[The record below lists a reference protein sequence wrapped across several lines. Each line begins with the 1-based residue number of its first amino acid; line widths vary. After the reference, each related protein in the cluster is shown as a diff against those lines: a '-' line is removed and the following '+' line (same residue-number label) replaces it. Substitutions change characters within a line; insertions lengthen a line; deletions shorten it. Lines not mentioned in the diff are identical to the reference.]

1 MKKLFSIF
9 SALLVALATQA
20 TVTTENIDLSS
31 FSVYTD
37 KVEETDVPQGTF
49 NSETLSFSYFKAWG
63 GGQIWYGEGES
74 ALDISG
80 YSYIC
85 LELTS
90 AIATDVKLT
99 IEYDSSEPSSSQL
112 IVKAGRT
119 KSLLKVTGNKVK
131 KLEIKNESGTSN
143 VSFQISSIYGVR
155 AVGIDINRPLWN
167 GENAFGNWKNS
178 ISVDPFA
185 RVYEY
190 DEMVITY
197 TKESEPQCQIKIR
210 GTNAF
215 LDFVGEYVDVS
226 GETQASFLLSAADVA
241 EIKSNGFYLNG
252 KNMTITDVQIV
263 SHRTLASG
271 EKEVDKNW
279 NNYYEIDPSMLADL
293 QIGNNICVRVTNIAS
308 GEYQRVSL
316 YSGWSNSDLL
326 VGCEHFFGEETA
338 SVESPLTVCFPV
350 TGSMKQQ
357 LGSHNLLVRGCYF
370 TMTDVYVEEGTPVA
384 ETGVNGYLTV
394 SAADMA
400 TFMLPFNVPNL
411 PTGVQAYELTND
423 GSEEI
428 VATKVNALEADKPVL
443 IVAAKGEY
451 KFISEEGASD
461 DISGKTGT
469 YANGALVGTYQTI
482 NPLAQIT
489 AGNYNYLLQNG
500 TDGVAFYQVLDD
512 ECSLGAYHAYLSCGY
527 DASTPKPG
535 MLPTR
540 KSMRI
545 VFRTDETTGLGDVQ
559 RDNVQGVKLIEDGQL
574 YIKYK
579 GTKYNVQGQKVR

>member
-9 SALLVALATQA
+9 SALLVASSMQA
-20 TVTTENIDLSS
+20 TVTTENISLSS

-37 KVEETDVPQGTF
+37 KVEEKDVPQGTF
-49 NSETLSFSYFKAWG
+49 NSETLSFSDFKAWG

-131 KLEIKNESGTSN
+131 KLEIKNESGINN
-143 VSFQISSIYGVR
+143 VSFRISSIYGVR
-155 AVGIDINRPLWN
+155 PVGRIDINRPLWK
-167 GENAFGNWKNS
+167 GENAFGYWVNR

-185 RVYEY
+185 RVHEY

-197 TKESEPQCQIKIR
+197 TKESDPQCQIKIR
-210 GTNAF
+210 ETNAF
-215 LDFVGEYVDVS
+215 LDFVGDYVDVS

-241 EIKSNGFYLNG
+241 AIKSNGFYLNG
-252 KNMTITDVQIV
+252 KYMTITDVRIV
-263 SHRTLASG
+263 SHRTLASE
-271 EKEVDKNW
+271 EKVVGGWDNRC
-279 NNYYEIDPSMLADL
+279 EIDAGMLADL
-293 QIGNNICVRVTNIAS
+293 QIGNNICVLVTNIAS

-326 VGCEHFFGEETA
+326 VGCEHFFGAETA
-338 SVESPLTVCFPV
+338 SGESPLIVRFPV

-357 LGSHNLLVRGCYF
+357 LGSHNLLVRGCYY

-394 SAADMA
+394 SAAGMA
-400 TFMLPFNVPNL
+400 TFMLPFNVPSL

-428 VATKVNALEADKPVL
+428 VATEVNELEADKPVL

-482 NPLAQIT
+482 DPLAQT
-489 AGNYNYLLQNG
+489 TDDKYNYLLQNG
-500 TDGVAFYQVLDD
+500 TDGVAFYQVLDGS
-512 ECSLGAYHAYLSCGY
+512 CSLGAYRAYLSCGY
-527 DASTPKPG
+527 NANAPKPG
-535 MLPTR
+535 MPPR

-559 RDNVQGVKLIEDGQL
+559 GDNVKGTKVIEDGQL